1 MPMGDG
7 ALYERIESTRN
18 GGKNVAYK
26 FGDTRDFK
34 DYLALGGSY
43 HTSQTSRQ
51 EPDDW
56 NGGEDFEKNLERC
69 TEGWDEHRSQV
80 NQNAGQIT
88 ADAYRE
94 TESLRPHAVV
104 DFFGGAVDMG
114 RYVTGDPE
122 NMIDFKLAP
131 SNGQDKV
138 CTLLVGVTANCGQNA
153 SDMVKRGAA
162 IVALIDILAG
172 TGRAVEVWVEAT
184 TWKDLEYKGGK
195 RIGQGNS
202 CSVLVCVKPA
212 NGPMD
217 LDQLLY
223 MVAHPGAFRKSMFAA
238 WEGMDQDGPHM
249 SDVLSWGYGFPS
261 NDLVHGDTVDAT
273 VELENM
279 GQRTEVAE
287 VKNPVG
293 WIVEVLDA
301 VCG

>member
-7 ALYERIESTRN
+7 NLFERIYNDTN
-18 GGKNVAYK
+18 LCYK
-26 FGDTRDFK
+26 FGDTLDFK

-43 HTSQTSRQ
+43 HSVQQSRSRG
-51 EPDDW
+51 DHW
-56 NGGEDFEKNLERC
+56 NGAESFDKNLERT
-69 TEGWDEHRSQV
+69 TEGWAEHRTEV

-94 TESLRPHAVV
+94 TEALRPSAVV

-153 SDMVKRGAA
+153 QDMVKRGAA
-162 IVALIDILAG
+162 VVALIDILAG

-184 TWKDLEYKGGK
+184 SFKDYDDTDGK
-195 RIGQGNS
+195 S
-202 CSVLVCVKPA
+202 VSVLVCVKPA

-223 MVAHPGAFRKSMFAA
+223 MVAHPGAFRKAMFAA
-238 WEGMDQDGPHM
+238 WEGMGGQYPEDAAHM
-249 SDVLSWGYGFPS
+249 TDVLSYCYGYPA
-261 NDLVHGDTVDAT
+261 NELLHGETVAAT

-279 GQRTEVAE
+279 GQRREVAE